1 MNQRTTTLTINYRA
15 FCLGLLMISAL
26 LMVSTQQLFS
36 QTNTP
41 TSIKPLAPAVLP
53 GIGLAHFDFFYAGEA
68 KKELMFMVR
77 DGKIAWSYTH
87 PVTKGEISDAMIL
100 SNNNILFAH
109 QFGITEITPDQK
121 VVWNYDAPEGCE
133 IHTAQ
138 AIGKDHVIFF
148 QNGNPAKVIVMNKLT
163 NKIVKELVIPVKNP
177 ASIHGQV
184 RHARL
189 TKAGTYLIALMDFG
203 KVVEY
208 DDMGKELMSIEAP
221 GVWSAEELKNGNI
234 LITTSKVIRE
244 INRKQETVWEY
255 TLADIPDY
263 SIKSPQMSVRLKNG
277 NTIINNWFN
286 QWNGDGKVDLN
297 NQPVQA
303 IEVTKD
309 KKIVWALRTWSGTE
323 NLGPSTIII
332 PLKEAHVTE
341 KVSFGDIH

>member
-1 MNQRTTTLTINYRA
+1 MKRSTTMTFICVVTLMVATLTTFIN
-15 FCLGLLMISAL
+15 
-26 LMVSTQQLFS
+26 QQVLA
-36 QTNTP
+36 QTP
-41 TSIKPLAPAVLP
+41 TSTVPKPMSPKVLP
-53 GIGLAHFDFFYAGEA
+53 GNSLARFDFFYAGEA
-68 KKELMFMVR
+68 KKELMFRVQ

-87 PVTKGEISDAMIL
+87 PVSKGEISDAMIL

-109 QFGITEITPDQK
+109 QFGISEITPDQK
-121 VVWNYDAPEGCE
+121 VAWNYDAPEGCE

-208 DDMGKELMSIEAP
+208 DATGKELMSMDAP

-234 LITTSKVIRE
+234 LITTGKVIRE
-244 INRKQETVWEY
+244 VNRNQEAVWEY

-263 SIKSPQMSVRLKNG
+263 TIKSPQLSVRLKNG

-303 IEVTKD
+303 IEVTRD
-309 KKIVWALRTWSGTE
+309 KKIVWALRTWSDTE

>member
-1 MNQRTTTLTINYRA
+1 MKRSITITFICVVTLMVTTLLTGINQKVLAQTTTPA
-15 FCLGLLMISAL
+15 
-26 LMVSTQQLFS
+26 
-36 QTNTP
+36 P
-41 TSIKPLAPAVLP
+41 TKPMSPKVLP
-53 GIGLAHFDFFYAGEA
+53 GNGLARFDFFYAGEA
-68 KKELMFMVR
+68 KKELMYMVR
-77 DGKIAWSYTH
+77 NGMIAWSYNH
-87 PVTKGEISDAMIL
+87 PAPKGEISDAMML

-109 QFGITEITPDQK
+109 QFGITEITADQK

-177 ASIHGQV
+177 ASTHGQV

-189 TKAGTYLIALMDFG
+189 TKAGTYLIALMDFC

-208 DDMGKELMSIEAP
+208 DATGKELMSIDAP
-221 GVWSAEELKNGNI
+221 GVWSAEELRNGNI
-234 LITTSKVIRE
+234 LITTGKVIRE

-263 SIKSPQMSVRLKNG
+263 TIKSPQLSVRLKNG

-309 KKIVWALRTWSGTE
+309 KKIVWALRTWSETE

-332 PLKEAHVTE
+332 PLKEAYVNE